1 MKRFSVKI
9 ATAFFIL
16 IAVVVGFV
24 GLFSGT
30 MIRQQY
36 LNTQENRLIED
47 AKLVTNVLD
56 IRTLLE
62 KGDTAFLS
70 EKIKEANHNSN
81 ERITIILTDGT
92 VVADSMFNENELENH
107 KGRLEVKKI
116 LDGENTYVDTRKSD
130 SSDEKMLYVSL
141 PIKNNEE
148 KLIGVMRLSMN
159 IVKIEQEIRSMWW
172 MLGGISLLALIIA
185 GIFSILIAKRVAKPV
200 EEVID
205 VANDLSEK
213 KYNSRYHGQ
222 AVGEV
227 ARLGDTMNHLAENL
241 ETQMQQIT
249 QNESQMKG
257 LIDHLVIGVMQLDQ
271 NRAIQLI
278 NPAMEDIFDESA
290 EHLIGHQYA
299 EASKSYGLTRMIEKA
314 YRKNKSQNEEIY
326 VYAPIERILDA
337 NVVPIP
343 NKNSDGTDVIVL
355 LYDITEIRRLEKIK
369 SDFVA
374 NASHELK
381 TPVTAL
387 KGFSETLLEGAKDDP
402 VLLQQFLEI
411 MNTESSRLDILIR
424 DILQLSK
431 LEQNQELITLEAL
444 DLGQT
449 ITSIFKTMKPLTSE
463 KNIQMQ
469 LKAPTDKLTM
479 NSNKSRVQ
487 QILINLITNAIAY
500 SKKDGTIEVTIYTEQ
515 NEHAVI
521 EVTDD
526 GIGIPTDELPRIF
539 ERFYRVD
546 KARSRNSGGTGLGLS
561 IVKYLVESFQGE
573 IEVESR
579 LGIGTTFRVKLPLN

>member
-16 IAVVVGFV
+16 ITMVVLFIGF
-24 GLFSGT
+24 FSGT
-30 MIRQQY
+30 MIRKQY
-36 LNTQENRLIED
+36 LTTQENRLTED
-47 AKLVTNVLD
+47 AKLVTTVLD
-56 IRTLLE
+56 IPTHLE
-62 KGDTAFLS
+62 KGETALLS
-70 EKIKEANHNSN
+70 TKIKETNQNSQ
-81 ERITIILTDGT
+81 ERMTIILTDGT
-92 VVADSMFNENELENH
+92 VVADSMFDEATLENH
-107 KGRLEVKKI
+107 KNRLEFKHI
-116 LDGENTYVDTRKSD
+116 LAGETTYVDTRKSD

-141 PIKNNEE
+141 PIKNSEQQ
-148 KLIGVMRLSMN
+148 LIGVIRLSMN
-159 IVKIEQEIRSMWW
+159 IVKIEQEIHNIWL
-172 MLGGISLLALIIA
+172 MLAVISFLTLIIA
-185 GIFSILIAKRVAKPV
+185 GIFSIIIAKRVAKPV

-205 VANDLSEK
+205 VAQDLSEK
-213 KYNSRYHGQ
+213 KYTSRYHGQ

-241 ETQMQQIT
+241 ETQMQQIS

-271 NRAIQLI
+271 NRSIQLI
-278 NPAMEDIFDESA
+278 NPAMEEIFA
-290 EHLIGHQYA
+290 ERAEALIGHQYA

-355 LYDITEIRRLEKIK
+355 LYDITEIKRLEKIK

-402 VLLQQFLEI
+402 DLLQQFLEI
-411 MNTESSRLDILIR
+411 MYTESSRLDILIR

-431 LEQNQELITLEAL
+431 LEQNQELITLEPF

-449 ITSIFKTMKPLTSE
+449 ITSIFKTMKPLAN
-463 KNIQMQ
+463 KKKIQMR
-469 LKAPTDKLTM
+469 LKAPANQLIM

-487 QILINLITNAIAY
+487 QILINLITNALAY
-500 SKKDGTIEVTIYTEQ
+500 SKKSGIVEVAIYLEQ
-515 NEHAVI
+515 NEQVVI

-526 GIGIPTDELPRIF
+526 GIGIPADELPRIF

-573 IEVESR
+573 IDVESQ